1 MNAGEFA
8 KMQGVSRSTLY
19 RRAKEA
25 GLDLAAL
32 RGKDGSLTD
41 EALTALAS
49 VLDGTRKHSDTSQ
62 DSDKAADTSRNTPES
77 VAAVRQVEELQHRC
91 ETLQAA
97 LEASQRELALTR
109 EALDRER
116 VQADA
121 WRQMAE
127 QRLLPAAPQAR
138 QGFFARVRAMIAGTS
153 RDDETKN

>member
-8 KMQGVSRSTLY
+8 KMRGVSRSTLY

-32 RGKDGSLTD
+32 RGEDGSLTD

-62 DSDKAADTSRNTPES
+62 DSDKAPDTSRNTPES

-116 VQADA
+116 EQADA

-138 QGFFARVRAMIAGTS
+138 RGFFARLHDVIAGG
-153 RDDETKN
+153 RDSDTKN

>member
-8 KMQGVSRSTLY
+8 KMRGVSRSTLY

-32 RGKDGSLTD
+32 RGEDGSLTD

-49 VLDGTRKHSDTSQ
+49 VLDGTRKRADTSQ
-62 DSDKAADTSRNTPES
+62 DSDKAPDTPENGARS
-77 VAAVRQVEELQHRC
+77 VAAVRQVEELQRKC
-91 ETLQAA
+91 ETLEAA

-121 WRQMAE
+121 WRQIAE
-127 QRLLPAAPQAR
+127 QRLLPAPQAR
-138 QGFFARVRAMIAGTS
+138 QGFFARVRALIAGS
-153 RDDETKN
+153 SKGGETKN

>member
-8 KMQGVSRSTLY
+8 KMRGVSRSTLY
-19 RRAKEA
+19 RRTKEA

-32 RGKDGSLTD
+32 RGEDGSLTD

-49 VLDGTRKHSDTSQ
+49 VLDGTRKRADTSQ
-62 DSDKAADTSRNTPES
+62 DSDKAPDTPENGARS
-77 VAAVRQVEELQHRC
+77 VAAVRQVEELQRKC
-91 ETLQAA
+91 ETLEAA

-121 WRQMAE
+121 WRQIAE
-127 QRLLPAAPQAR
+127 QRLLPAPQAR
-138 QGFFARVRAMIAGTS
+138 QGFFARVRALIAGS
-153 RDDETKN
+153 SKGGETKN